1 MTHWFFSPHSDD
13 AALSCG
19 GQIATLTREGVR
31 CVIITVM
38 AGDPPPDIVV
48 TPFIVDHWARWRLG
62 TGAAVTEARRA
73 EDRDAAQSLGAEI
86 IFLDYP
92 EALYRGYE
100 GLANLFGTP
109 KMEDMLTLFAD
120 LTDKITHKSFARV
133 RLTDTVHLPLGVGE
147 HADHLIV
154 GAAGVAFR
162 RVRDV
167 RYYVDYPYSR
177 QPERVADSVTKRMHA
192 PGRTA
197 QEIVIAVDEEALR
210 TKIEAVACFRSQ
222 INSFWP
228 DNAAM
233 AEGLR
238 QDMQMNGGE
247 REWTLTPASI
257 KESEHDR
264 ISTD

>member
-1 MTHWFFSPHSDD
+1 M
-13 AALSCG
+13 
-19 GQIATLTREGVR
+19 GVR

-38 AGDPPPDIVV
+38 AGDPPSKMTV
-48 TPFIVDHWARWRLG
+48 TPFIAEHWTRWRLG
-62 TGAAVTEARRA
+62 TGAAVTAARRA

-86 IFLDYP
+86 TFLDYP

-109 KMEDMLTLFAD
+109 KMDDMLTLFYD
-120 LTDKITHKSFARV
+120 LVDKIQRKTFARV
-133 RLTDTVHLPLGVGE
+133 RLSDTVHLPLGVGE

-154 GAAGVAFR
+154 GAAGAAFR

-177 QPERVADSVTKRMHA
+177 QPERVADAVTKRMHA
-192 PGRTA
+192 PGRIA
-197 QEIVIAVDEEALR
+197 REIVIAVDDNALR

-222 INSFWP
+222 IKSFWP

-233 AEGLR
+233 AAGLR

-247 REWTLTPASI
+247 HEWTLSAAPI

-264 ISTD
+264 IITSTTD